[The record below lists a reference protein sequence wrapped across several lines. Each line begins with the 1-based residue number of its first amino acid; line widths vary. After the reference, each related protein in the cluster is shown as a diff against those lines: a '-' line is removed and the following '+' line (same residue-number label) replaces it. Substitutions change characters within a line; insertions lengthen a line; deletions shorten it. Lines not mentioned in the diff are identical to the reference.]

1 MVNILALATPDAAV
15 AGASGTAGG
24 ETVGIRVLQVAY
36 GDEESVGE
44 RIARVAGLVRQQ
56 RGADLVVLPELW
68 AHGGFAFPT
77 WAERAEA
84 VNGAMVAAVAAAAKD
99 IGAVVHAGSF
109 IERVAPGA
117 GADEMGP
124 TGRGLWN
131 TSVVLG
137 RNGQVQATYRK
148 VHRFGFGDG
157 EPVLLEAGDDV
168 VTTSLSNASGE
179 TMARMGLATCYDLR
193 FPEMFRSLL
202 DAGSDLFVVPA
213 AWPAARVEHW
223 QLLGRARA
231 LENQCFLIQCNT
243 AGVHSG
249 VPMGGSSQV
258 VSPTG
263 AVLAQAGGGEE
274 ILSVTIDLREVEEYR
289 HSFPVLADRR
299 LTGRGL
305 APSAPAA
312 VLPSS

>member
-1 MVNILALATPDAAV
+1 MVNRVPQGTRDAV
-15 AGASGTAGG
+15 AAGAPGPFDGK
-24 ETVGIRVLQVAY
+24 TVEIRVLQVAY
-36 GDEESVGE
+36 GDEEPVGE
-44 RIARVAGLVRQQ
+44 RIARVADLVRQQ

-68 AHGGFAFPT
+68 AHGGFAFPA
-77 WAERAEA
+77 WAERAEV
-84 VNGAMVAAVAAAAKD
+84 VNGATVTAMAAAAKD
-99 IGAVVHAGSF
+99 VGAVVHAGSF
-109 IERVAPGA
+109 IERVPPDA
-117 GADEMGP
+117 GRDAMGL

-137 RNGQVQATYRK
+137 RDGQVQATYRK

-168 VTTSLSNASGE
+168 VTTPLSNASGE
-179 TMARMGLATCYDLR
+179 RMARIGLATCYDLR

-274 ILSVTIDLREVEEYR
+274 ILSVVIDLREVEEYR
-289 HSFPVLADRR
+289 RSFPVLADRR
-299 LTGRGL
+299 LTGRGV
-305 APSAPAA
+305 ATPAPASVPA
-312 VLPSS
+312 SS